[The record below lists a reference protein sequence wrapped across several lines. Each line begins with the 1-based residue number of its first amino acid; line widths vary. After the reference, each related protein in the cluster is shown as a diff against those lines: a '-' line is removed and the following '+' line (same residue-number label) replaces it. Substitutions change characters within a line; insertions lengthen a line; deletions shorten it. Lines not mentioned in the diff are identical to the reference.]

1 MCSMFVVLPCLCQE
15 AIEGGRVSPAL
26 KDSLRCA
33 PARLGSVVPPSI
45 AGGRPQRAR
54 SSVRVMTI
62 LYHEKQEAA
71 LCGQHCLN
79 NLLQGPYFNAG
90 ALADIAHELD
100 RKEQALMMSEG
111 MTADAIAFMREASGN
126 VDAQGNFSIQ
136 VLSEALKRSF
146 GLELSDV
153 RHEEVRPLMREPAKA
168 EGFVINRHAH
178 WLGLG

>member
-1 MCSMFVVLPCLCQE
+1 
-15 AIEGGRVSPAL
+15 
-26 KDSLRCA
+26 
-33 PARLGSVVPPSI
+33 
-45 AGGRPQRAR
+45 
-54 SSVRVMTI
+54 MTI
-62 LYHEKQEAA
+62 LYHEKQESA

-153 RHEEVRPLMREPAKA
+153 RHEEVLLHLLLRLLLRLHRARPQQSQPARIRRGTPRVA
-168 EGFVINRHAH
+168 
-178 WLGLG
+178 

>member
-1 MCSMFVVLPCLCQE
+1 
-15 AIEGGRVSPAL
+15 
-26 KDSLRCA
+26 
-33 PARLGSVVPPSI
+33 
-45 AGGRPQRAR
+45 
-54 SSVRVMTI
+54 MTI
-62 LYHEKQEAA
+62 LYHEKQESA

-178 WLGLG
+178 WLCLRKLDGQWWRINSTEEAPERIADHHISRDLAQAARVRVRVRVRVRIRVGLGYP

>member
-1 MCSMFVVLPCLCQE
+1 
-15 AIEGGRVSPAL
+15 
-26 KDSLRCA
+26 
-33 PARLGSVVPPSI
+33 
-45 AGGRPQRAR
+45 
-54 SSVRVMTI
+54 MTI
-62 LYHEKQEAA
+62 LYHEKQESA

-153 RHEEVRPLMREPAKA
+153 RHEEVLLRLLLRLHRARPQQSQPARIRRGTPRVA
-168 EGFVINRHAH
+168 GTSPSPSPWPSPRCARSCASPRRRRASSST
-178 WLGLG
+178 GTRTG

>member
-1 MCSMFVVLPCLCQE
+1 
-15 AIEGGRVSPAL
+15 
-26 KDSLRCA
+26 
-33 PARLGSVVPPSI
+33 
-45 AGGRPQRAR
+45 
-54 SSVRVMTI
+54 MTI
-62 LYHEKQEAA
+62 LYHEKQESA

-100 RKEQALMMSEG
+100 RKEKALMMSEG
-111 MTADAIAFMREASGN
+111 MTADAMAFMREASGN

-153 RHEEVRPLMREPAKA
+153 RHEEVLLRLLLRLLLCLLLRLHRARPQQSQPARIRRGTPRVA
-168 EGFVINRHAH
+168 
-178 WLGLG
+178 

>member
-1 MCSMFVVLPCLCQE
+1 
-15 AIEGGRVSPAL
+15 
-26 KDSLRCA
+26 
-33 PARLGSVVPPSI
+33 
-45 AGGRPQRAR
+45 
-54 SSVRVMTI
+54 MTI
-62 LYHEKQEAA
+62 LYHEKQESA

-100 RKEQALMMSEG
+100 GKEKALMMAEG

-126 VDAQGNFSIQ
+126 VDEQGNFSIQ

-153 RHEEVRPLMREPAKA
+153 RHEEVPAHAPPPAPPPAAPPAPPPAPPPPRFTATEPPRPHTT
-168 EGFVINRHAH
+168 RHTARR
-178 WLGLG
+178 LNLTLTLTLALT

>member
-1 MCSMFVVLPCLCQE
+1 
-15 AIEGGRVSPAL
+15 
-26 KDSLRCA
+26 
-33 PARLGSVVPPSI
+33 
-45 AGGRPQRAR
+45 
-54 SSVRVMTI
+54 MTI
-62 LYHEKQEAA
+62 LYHEKQESA

-111 MTADAIAFMREASGN
+111 MTADAMAFMREASGN
-126 VDAQGNFSIQ
+126 VDEQGNFSIQ

-153 RHEEVRPLMREPAKA
+153 TLRGGKGRVLALDVRVLALKMCAWGRW
-168 EGFVINRHAH
+168 R
-178 WLGLG
+178 WCT

>member
-1 MCSMFVVLPCLCQE
+1 MKE
-15 AIEGGRVSPAL
+15 
-26 KDSLRCA
+26 SLRSTILF
-33 PARLGSVVPPSI
+33 RGSSPI

-62 LYHEKQEAA
+62 LYHEKQESA

-111 MTADAIAFMREASGN
+111 MTADAMAFMREASGN

-153 RHEEVRPLMREPAKA
+153 RHEEVLLRLLLRLHRARPQQSQPARIRRGTPRVA
-168 EGFVINRHAH
+168 
-178 WLGLG
+178 